1 MWFVGCLLLL
11 SCGCSTVFSKP
22 VMAAAPAGLPWFAG
36 FAPPPVETS
45 PPFDLTLIQPLPH
58 SGIGPDD
65 MLEITIW
72 DLYEPGKPH
81 TFPSRVDS
89 QGQIVVPHLDTVAVL
104 NQSPSEV
111 EAQLTEGYRQQEI
124 LKQPRIL
131 VRELSSAPVHAYV
144 TGAVLRPGLINLP
157 RQDASVFSALV
168 AAGGLSR
175 NAGLHVYVSD
185 QGHAKST
192 PVTAAVAKPPVA
204 PVLVAGNAAL
214 HLPDPTASENRVDG
228 DAKLS
233 HGVLGPN
240 ATAAHIEPAGPAT
253 SSGPG
258 GSAEASP
265 SGNSRHL
272 SSKTESQAA
281 LTSSGDH
288 QPVPPLQQLV
298 NHSGSLAVSAD
309 GQAKSDQPIEI
320 AAPVPPHIEESVAT
334 RPDLAKVL
342 PQSLPGRWYDLSV
355 VHDRDTLKN
364 LVLHEG
370 DVVTVRPAAPP
381 VRITGA
387 VAQPGAYRAPANDT
401 LSLTDAIQLAGGF
414 GTTDLPMIV
423 VLTRP
428 ANSEH
433 GLSRWSIRMGHGEQ
447 LPPNLPHV
455 EPGDLVHV
463 EPTAQ
468 ARVQSLVGSLW
479 PGK

>member
-11 SCGCSTVFSKP
+11 SCGCTTVFSKP

-36 FAPPPVETS
+36 FAPPPVETT
-45 PPFDLTLIQPLPH
+45 PPFDLTLIQPVH
-58 SGIGPDD
+58 HAGIGPDD

-89 QGQIVVPHLDTVAVL
+89 QGHIVVPHLDTVAVL
-104 NQSPSEV
+104 NQSAAEV
-111 EAQLTEGYRQQEI
+111 EAQLIESFRQQEI
-124 LKQPRIL
+124 LKQPRVL

-157 RQDASVFSALV
+157 RRDASVFAALV

-175 NAGLHVYVSD
+175 NAGTQVYVSD
-185 QGHAKST
+185 HGRTKSA
-192 PVTAAVAKPPVA
+192 PVAAAVAAQPVT

-214 HLPDPTASENRVDG
+214 HLPDSTATHQAAGKAKSAPGASEQ
-228 DAKLS
+228 
-233 HGVLGPN
+233 
-240 ATAAHIEPAGPAT
+240 
-253 SSGPG
+253 SSPL
-258 GSAEASP
+258 GSAEP
-265 SGNSRHL
+265 
-272 SSKTESQAA
+272 QAA
-281 LTSSGDH
+281 VKADQQDGSNGFSPQRSSPGRPAKTGPSASLPVAAEDH
-288 QPVPPLQQLV
+288 ATPPLQQLV

-309 GQAKSDQPIEI
+309 GQARSEQSLEV
-320 AAPVPPHIEESVAT
+320 AAPVPEHIEEAVAT
-334 RPDLAKVL
+334 RPDLAQAVSHVL
-342 PQSLPGRWYDLSV
+342 PGHWYDLSV
-355 VHDRDTLKN
+355 AQDREALKK

-387 VAQPGAYRAPANDT
+387 VAQPGAYRAPANEP

-414 GTTDLPMIV
+414 GATDLPMVV

-433 GLSRWSIRMGHGEQ
+433 GLSRWSIRMGHGEK